1 MKLLFK
7 LIILA
12 AVFYLGFYFGANQ
25 ALATTTQL
33 ADQLIGLQSVSLM
46 VDYGNDVVSVY
57 NDTKLEPNQTV
68 FDLLRLVASQNNLEF
83 STKDFG
89 GELGVFIESI
99 GGIENNSISDHWW
112 QYWVNNQYA
121 KIGASQYRL
130 SAGDIVE
137 WKFIKGQL
145 NNN

>member
-12 AVFYLGFYFGANQ
+12 AVFYVGFYFGTNQ
-25 ALATTTQL
+25 ALAPTTPL
-33 ADQLIGLQSVSLM
+33 ADQLIGLQSASLM
-46 VDYGNDVVSVY
+46 IDYGNGIVSVY

-99 GGIENNSISDHWW
+99 GGVKNNSMADYWW

-130 SAGDIVE
+130 APGDIVE
-137 WKFIKGQL
+137 WQFIKGQIE
-145 NNN
+145 